1 MVLNKKIVSAAAFA
15 IFVCVSAAAQS
26 ESPQDHASVIKMNPE
41 LAVNQEDLL
50 LVPDYAEDKT
60 VRGVNLFI
68 RKKENIQSVMLVE
81 TTKDPEGKSDNYAF
95 RALEFN
101 EINGNEIRLL
111 DGKVLKSEYSKYT
124 LISSTPVTNSKLG
137 ECFQIYIPKTM
148 VYGYPWGRNGTVS
161 IGRGT
166 FINIRS
172 FSKKY
177 GDYTGNFQ
185 DNPFMFDFVDPVV
198 EEKVIITDEY
208 NPEAAETFLQIAT
221 FGKGRLTYSKGP
233 DSITKDL
240 IRSLDEIKSA
250 PVADVVFAVDTTGS
264 MNDDMDVLKKEWIPE
279 LIKQFAEFKDLQV
292 GLLFYRDYN
301 DDYHFKG
308 LPVKPFAFT
317 KDLTLFTKNLNSVR
331 IRGMEGGDKP
341 EAVYE
346 ALYASMTYFEW
357 REDSVKKVI
366 LVGDAEPHSKP
377 RGSKRISQEM
387 VAALSEEKN
396 ITLDCIILP
405 DSK

>member
-1 MVLNKKIVSAAAFA
+1 
-15 IFVCVSAAAQS
+15 
-26 ESPQDHASVIKMNPE
+26 
-41 LAVNQEDLL
+41 
-50 LVPDYAEDKT
+50 
-60 VRGVNLFI
+60 
-68 RKKENIQSVMLVE
+68 MLVE

-279 LIKQFAEFKDLQV
+279 LIKQFAEFKDLQI